1 MKSSPAAF
9 RKVYPIDMFYKY
21 GRAGGGNVLASELG
35 CRLVA
40 IQFHSDMTGEWLYF
54 SVFVSS
60 LVANRLGA
68 FCIDFCVQ
76 NY

>member
-1 MKSSPAAF
+1 MKSPPAVF
-9 RKVYPIDMFYKY
+9 RKAYPIDMFYKH
-21 GRAGGGNVLASELG
+21 GRAGEGNVLASELG

-40 IQFHSDMTGEWLYF
+40 IQFRSDMTGEWHYF
-54 SVFVSS
+54 SIFVSS

-68 FCIDFCVQ
+68 FCIDFRVQ